1 MWVCRLP
8 VHIDPAECTVF
19 AVIFG
24 RFAASSRADVGIGP
38 YKGAPW
44 AQGADS
50 PYQGEMARRAKRG
63 RDAGP
68 KGLRGFEHN
77 NFSSTL
83 ISATGPLRHFLR
95 K

>member
-8 VHIDPAECTVF
+8 VHINPAECTVF

-24 RFAASSRADVGIGP
+24 RFATSSRADVGIGP

-44 AQGADS
+44 AQG
-50 PYQGEMARRAKRG
+50 Y
-63 RDAGP
+63 AGP

-77 NFSSTL
+77 KFSSTL
-83 ISATGPLRHFLR
+83 ISATDPLWHFLR